1 MYCLYSMYVYV
12 VYGMSRKHVFCKLN
26 SIIGSKYYNTG
37 GNSRT
42 HYYEALKSYDFGLN
56 VAP

>member
-1 MYCLYSMYVYV
+1 MYVYV

-37 GNSRT
+37 GNPRT